1 MELRY
6 IGYTFDKQ
14 YFEVCFFEVGKI
26 IGEDEL
32 TQKSNPSFTTSLI
45 RAVSYIR
52 EFGET
57 SLSSTQE
64 VLFEIQ
70 TTGKYFV
77 DISSLSYYPE
87 ENEIKVCDGF
97 KLKITGIKQ
106 KGGFLSI
113 KCVEV

>member
-14 YFEVCFFEVGKI
+14 YFDDYFFDVGKI
-26 IGEDEL
+26 IGEDKL

-57 SLSSTQE
+57 SLNST
-64 VLFEIQ
+64 
-70 TTGKYFV
+70 
-77 DISSLSYYPE
+77 
-87 ENEIKVCDGF
+87 KVVSF
-97 KLKITGIKQ
+97 Q
-106 KGGFLSI
+106 
-113 KCVEV
+113 